1 MGPPGRGGRCRGGN
15 GHPCGDRGLRPP
27 EARAANPE
35 QRGEKTL
42 NWAQLANALVK
53 LLEVAPVLAPQV
65 KELWNSVHSHQ
76 PAPDDVH
83 AKVLDAVKEA
93 AHR

>member
-1 MGPPGRGGRCRGGN
+1 M
-15 GHPCGDRGLRPP
+15 
-27 EARAANPE
+27 
-35 QRGEKTL
+35 